1 MSMSVAWTLAL
12 APGALTLCVHVPHYV
27 SASFDGFRC
36 LWMLLQQPRPRPWP
50 SPKKQRRG
58 YSAPCFQAPSAAR
71 SDDIAAVKAI
81 PMEACVSQLYLRV
94 VAGLPDEALEQP
106 PVHKPCPVLRNCA
119 FLELQSINTVLS

>member
-1 MSMSVAWTLAL
+1 
-12 APGALTLCVHVPHYV
+12 
-27 SASFDGFRC
+27 
-36 LWMLLQQPRPRPWP
+36 MLLQQPRPRPWP

-94 VAGLPDEALEQP
+94 VASLPDEALEQP
-106 PVHKPCPVLRNCA
+106 LAVVVASAYLSLASVCRCLIRKLILCSVSVLLA
-119 FLELQSINTVLS
+119 GH